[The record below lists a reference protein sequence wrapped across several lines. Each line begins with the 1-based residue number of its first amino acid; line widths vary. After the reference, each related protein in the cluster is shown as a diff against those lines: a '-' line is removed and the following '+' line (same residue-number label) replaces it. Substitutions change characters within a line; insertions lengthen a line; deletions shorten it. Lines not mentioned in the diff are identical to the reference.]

1 MDERHKVVIAAAVT
15 AVLGEH
21 ARVRQIR
28 AIHHPVTSRWARQG
42 RIVVQ
47 TSHNFPLQRSWG
59 RVPEREAKS

>member
-1 MDERHKVVIAAAVT
+1 MEERHKVVIAAAVT
-15 AVLGEH
+15 AVLGTR

-28 AIHHPVTSRWARQG
+28 AINHPVTSRWARQG

-59 RVPEREAKS
+59 RVPPREPKS